1 MSISSSSVLVE
12 FGVSVWTASK
22 VDKAVTGEV
31 TTSKNA
37 ASNAAQVRKNLMAG
51 SSARK
56 KISDYAAECRTAH
69 ARQTLAWSDA
79 GMRLLPT
86 SKFMDY
92 KTEFNH
98 RRDTFNGMV
107 EDFLTNYPALV
118 QVANNY
124 LGDMFDPDDY
134 PSVDDVRSKFGFRLI
149 FSPVPD
155 AGDFRLDVA
164 QQDLMDIRE
173 QYERDYNN
181 KLADAMREPWDRLHK
196 ILTHMSERLTDNQT
210 EEGPAK
216 RYHDSMLSNAKD
228 MCDLLVHL
236 NVTKDMELDRARKQL
251 EATLMGADI
260 ESIKKNAHTRETMK
274 RNVDAILNQ
283 YKW

>member
-1 MSISSSSVLVE
+1 MSISASAVLVE

-22 VDKAVTGEV
+22 IDKHVTSEV
-31 TTSKNA
+31 TSSKNA
-37 ASNAAQVRKNLMAG
+37 AHNAAQVRKNLMAG

-56 KISDYAAECRTAH
+56 KISDYASECRTAH

-86 SKFMDY
+86 SKFFDY
-92 KTEFNH
+92 KTEFNG
-98 RRDTFNGMV
+98 RRDIFNGMV
-107 EDFLTNYPALV
+107 EDFLINYPSLV

-124 LGDMFDPDDY
+124 LGDMFDPSDY
-134 PSVDDVRSKFGFRLI
+134 PSVDDVRSKFGFRLV

-164 QQDLMDIRE
+164 QQDLVDIRE

-196 ILTHMSERLTDNQT
+196 ILTHMSDKLTDT
-210 EEGPAK
+210 DEEETSK
-216 RYHDSMLSNAKD
+216 RYHESMLTNARD
-228 MCDLLVHL
+228 MCDLLIHL
-236 NVTKDMELDRARKQL
+236 NVTKDVELDRARKQL

-260 ESIKKNAHTRETMK
+260 ESIKKNVHTRETMK